1 MIKASRVVKISLI
14 FLSLVIAGY
23 LMIHF
28 INKPVMAAAASTQSQ
43 GSEQNDT
50 LSEENQY
57 TVNFY
62 NGNEAIG
69 TFQISPGDSYTLTQT
84 GYIINGVSTDFTG
97 KVKMENCAYGT
108 YYGSPII
115 ENTVV
120 ATFTG
125 WQLNDSVL
133 PNSGIWNTY
142 TENILTVTA
151 VWTPIN
157 FTATFINGEE
167 PSVQSFNYFDGIT
180 LPTPTK
186 GSFEFLGWE
195 TEDGTVYDGGDT
207 IKNIS
212 KNITFTAQ
220 WSELYT
226 VTLIS
231 PQHNTTYSE
240 EWIGPI
246 GYQFTLPTLTYGNYQ
261 VVSWGPYEV
270 GSTYTITGK
279 ADLIA
284 VWEGRHYNIYY
295 RNLTFLG
302 KTASVLWNYES
313 GNYAPTEY
321 EYGVG
326 LNLSNIVAF
335 WQPDGPYFPH
345 LVFLGWYTNTSFTTE
360 MTSIPTTS
368 NRSIYLYA
376 KWRYDV
382 GNPSRMGTY
391 TINNADPLE
400 QEFYDQRFLGLNS
413 DNLWQELKN
422 IGITSLTFNFKMR
435 SWGEGTQYVY
445 VYSENGT
452 QLRSASF
459 ESTSSSYVHSTQF
472 TISLDE
478 LGACSCIYI
487 RYQASSYKHMIF
499 WTKSHYWYNDYIY
512 MEMAYVVNASDI
524 IPDPNDSTTDFTWHY
539 QDPFD

>member
-231 PQHNTTYSE
+231 TQHNTTYSE

-302 KTASVLWNYES
+302 KTASVLWNYEI

-335 WQPDGPYFPH
+335 WQPDGPYSPQLH
-345 LVFLGWYTNTSFTTE
+345 FLGWYTSTTFLTKRTNISATSTG
-360 MTSIPTTS
+360 
-368 NRSIYLYA
+368 NVYLYA
-376 KWRYDV
+376 KWRYDQ
-382 GNPSRMGTY
+382 GNAGRIGTY
-391 TINNADPLE
+391 TITDADRFT
-400 QEFYDQRFLGLNS
+400 QSYDQISVALSSYNDLVNIGMEYLAITLKINMWEVNDGYQYIFIYDGSGSGATL
-413 DNLWQELKN
+413 LWEQQITFGGNGKDSTPGVEEFQIYIPLDKLKN
-422 IGITSLTFNFKMR
+422 
-435 SWGEGTQYVY
+435 V
-445 VYSENGT
+445 
-452 QLRSASF
+452 
-459 ESTSSSYVHSTQF
+459 QF
-472 TISLDE
+472 L
-478 LGACSCIYI
+478 YI
-487 RYQASSYKHMIF
+487 RYGASGAFSDT
-499 WTKSHYWYNDYIY
+499 WQNDRIY
-512 MEMAYVVNASDI
+512 LELMYVVKQDDI
-524 IPDPNDSTTDFTWHY
+524 YSPEFYWAY

>member
-1 MIKASRVVKISLI
+1 MIKASRVVKIILI

-23 LMIHF
+23 LMIHL

-180 LPTPTK
+180 LPTPTN
-186 GSFEFLGWE
+186 GSFEFLGW
-195 TEDGTVYDGGDT
+195 
-207 IKNIS
+207 
-212 KNITFTAQ
+212 
-220 WSELYT
+220 
-226 VTLIS
+226 
-231 PQHNTTYSE
+231 
-240 EWIGPI
+240 
-246 GYQFTLPTLTYGNYQ
+246 
-261 VVSWGPYEV
+261 
-270 GSTYTITGK
+270 
-279 ADLIA
+279 
-284 VWEGRHYNIYY
+284 
-295 RNLTFLG
+295 
-302 KTASVLWNYES
+302 
-313 GNYAPTEY
+313 
-321 EYGVG
+321 
-326 LNLSNIVAF
+326 
-335 WQPDGPYFPH
+335 
-345 LVFLGWYTNTSFTTE
+345 
-360 MTSIPTTS
+360 
-368 NRSIYLYA
+368 
-376 KWRYDV
+376 
-382 GNPSRMGTY
+382 
-391 TINNADPLE
+391 
-400 QEFYDQRFLGLNS
+400 
-413 DNLWQELKN
+413 
-422 IGITSLTFNFKMR
+422 
-435 SWGEGTQYVY
+435 
-445 VYSENGT
+445 
-452 QLRSASF
+452 
-459 ESTSSSYVHSTQF
+459 
-472 TISLDE
+472 
-478 LGACSCIYI
+478 
-487 RYQASSYKHMIF
+487 
-499 WTKSHYWYNDYIY
+499 
-512 MEMAYVVNASDI
+512 
-524 IPDPNDSTTDFTWHY
+524 
-539 QDPFD
+539 